1 MDGVP
6 KSVGSSFQGVVNLT
20 TTTFPSTP
28 NISFLRSV
36 TRQVSEDARYI
47 RSRKNSPS
55 SLYLAE
61 AEYRGC
67 ESNISRLSKT
77 SLGRS
82 APNIS
87 ASTVSDESLLF
98 GVFGIC
104 AA

>member
-1 MDGVP
+1 MTD
-6 KSVGSSFQGVVNLT
+6 L
-20 TTTFPSTP
+20 
-28 NISFLRSV
+28 FLFCI
-36 TRQVSEDARYI
+36 YI
-47 RSRKNSPS
+47 
-55 SLYLAE
+55 AE

-104 AA
+104 AAWGCFLAQSETNNNKGFV